1 MTITTR
7 LTERFKLKHPIVLA
21 PMVPTAG
28 GELASAVAA
37 AGGLGLLGG
46 GYVDRVR
53 FEGISAKVT
62 RPDVG
67 AGFITWTIPDDPGL
81 LDYALEKHP
90 RAMMLSF
97 SDPAPYAPRIKKAGV
112 PLICQIHTLEHAFR
126 VADVGADVVVAQG
139 TEAGGHG
146 WSVLSTMPLVPM
158 VVDALAK
165 RAPDVLV
172 LAAGGIADGRGL
184 AASLMLGADGALMGT
199 RFCATQEALLSNA
212 AKLRVVAATG
222 EETIR
227 TSAYDIVR
235 QRFWPP
241 GYTARLMRN
250 AFVEKWT
257 GHEAELAHVH
267 GDELRK
273 VEEAVQADDFD
284 TANITVG
291 EAIGL
296 VHDLP
301 KAGDLIN
308 RIVAEAEAQ
317 FKKFAPAAAARFAAK
332 PAEVVPDTARRLVS

>member
-7 LTERFKLKHPIVLA
+7 LTKRFGIKHPIVLA

-46 GYVDRVR
+46 GYVDRAQ
-53 FEGISAKVT
+53 FEAESAKVT

-67 AGFITWTIPDDPGL
+67 AGFITWTIPQDPGL

-97 SDPAPYAPRIKKAGV
+97 SDPAPYAARIKKAGV
-112 PLICQIHTLEHAFR
+112 PLICQIHTIKHAFR
-126 VADVGADVVVAQG
+126 AADVGADVVVAQG
-139 TEAGGHG
+139 MEAGGHG
-146 WSVLSTMPLVPM
+146 QSVWSTMPLVPA
-158 VVDALAK
+158 VVDALVK
-165 RAPDVLV
+165 RAPNVLV

-184 AASLMLGADGALMGT
+184 AASLMLGADGVLIGT

-212 AKLRVVAATG
+212 AKLKVVAATG
-222 EETIR
+222 DETIR

-241 GYTARLMRN
+241 GYNARLMRN

-257 GHEAELAHVH
+257 GHESELAHVQ
-267 GDELRK
+267 GDELKK
-273 VEEAVQADDFD
+273 VEEAVQADDFE

-296 VHDLP
+296 VHDVP

-308 RIVAEAEAQ
+308 RIVAEATANLA
-317 FKKFAPAAAARFAAK
+317 KVASDSIAA
-332 PAEVVPDTARRLVS
+332 